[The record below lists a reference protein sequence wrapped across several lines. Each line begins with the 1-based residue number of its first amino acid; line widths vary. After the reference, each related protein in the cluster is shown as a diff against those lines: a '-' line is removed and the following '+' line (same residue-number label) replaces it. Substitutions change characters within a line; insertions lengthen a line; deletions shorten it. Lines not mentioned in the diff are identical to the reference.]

1 MITPSFRSDSLPDTP
16 YEQDGLRSV
25 HNHDFMRDE
34 GFLRSYQRGVVA
46 AGEDYRWHWRVHVG
60 LWAAHTAH
68 MLEGDFVECGVNR
81 GFLSSSIM
89 ESLDWD
95 KLGKT
100 FYLLDTFHGL
110 SPSVV
115 SPGMYGERELLR
127 NEQNIEN
134 GFYTDDF
141 SSVEKN
147 FSSWKNIRLVKGV
160 IPESLSEVSA
170 TSLAFLHLDLNCA
183 PPEVAAFDY
192 FWPKLV
198 HGGIV
203 LFDDYAYCGYE
214 GQKYAMDRCVEKYET
229 KILSLPTGQG
239 LLIKTN

>member
-1 MITPSFRSDSLPDTP
+1 
-16 YEQDGLRSV
+16 
-25 HNHDFMRDE
+25 
-34 GFLRSYQRGVVA
+34 
-46 AGEDYRWHWRVHVG
+46 
-60 LWAAHTAH
+60 